1 MQVCV
6 KRFVPLTFGLLL
18 TAVGGQ
24 VETVQAQEAVSSQQ
38 GKASY
43 YGHSFHGRKTASGER
58 FNQHALVAA
67 HPSLPFGS
75 VARVT
80 NLRNGRSAEVRI
92 VDRGPARSRQ
102 RNGVIID
109 LSLGTANALDFV
121 RSGRAPVRV
130 DVLQRGRRG
139 AEQAALEKLRY

>member
-6 KRFVPLTFGLLL
+6 KRVAPLTFGLLL
-18 TAVGGQ
+18 AAIGGQ
-24 VETVQAQEAVSSQQ
+24 VQTARAQEAVFSQQ

-109 LSLGTANALDFV
+109 LSLGTAHTLGFV
-121 RSGRAPVRV
+121 RSGKAPVRV
-130 DVLQRGRRG
+130 EVLQRGQRG
-139 AEQAALEKLRY
+139 AQQEVFKELQY

>member
-6 KRFVPLTFGLLL
+6 KWFAPLTFGLLL
-18 TAVGGQ
+18 TAVGGR
-24 VETVQAQEAVSSQQ
+24 VESVRAQEVVSSQQ

-43 YGHSFHGRKTASGER
+43 YGHGFHGRRTASGER

-109 LSLGTANALDFV
+109 LSLGTANTLGFV
-121 RSGRAPVRV
+121 RSGKAPVRV

-139 AEQAALEKLRY
+139 ADRETLEKLRY